1 MAATNKIPTTPV
13 NSIVLSTN
21 EFHLITINISAQA
34 PLKLT
39 SSNYLSWKL
48 QFETL
53 FIGYDLLKATTSQE
67 AWTILAN
74 TYVKPTRGRIK
85 QVKNFLKNH
94 TKGTMN
100 ITNFIHSIKARADE
114 LAILGAPM
122 DQEDLTE
129 KILDGLGDDYKKL
142 VRSVQARDTSITFE
156 ELYQKL
162 LSFEASIQANIKT
175 DVHFP
180 ITTNPTNRT
189 NTTWQ
194 PQKFN
199 QNWRLQSQNPT
210 GNAGWRLSPTN
221 PGRPLM
227 ATNSGAILL
236 KGNTKD
242 GVYEWPAN
250 KSMSSPILAFSNV
263 KTTFSNWHHRLES
276 VFPYT
281 SLQNHLPCLISS
293 TVDTWIPLVLTVSF
307 PSPTQP
313 TSTTPPEEHPQ
324 ELPHV
329 EDISHSSETP
339 TH

>member
-1 MAATNKIPTTPV
+1 
-13 NSIVLSTN
+13 
-21 EFHLITINISAQA
+21 
-34 PLKLT
+34 
-39 SSNYLSWKL
+39 
-48 QFETL
+48 
-53 FIGYDLLKATTSQE
+53 
-67 AWTILAN
+67 
-74 TYVKPTRGRIK
+74 
-85 QVKNFLKNH
+85 
-94 TKGTMN
+94 MN

-227 ATNSGAILL
+227 ATNSG
-236 KGNTKD
+236 
-242 GVYEWPAN
+242 
-250 KSMSSPILAFSNV
+250 
-263 KTTFSNWHHRLES
+263 
-276 VFPYT
+276 
-281 SLQNHLPCLISS
+281 
-293 TVDTWIPLVLTVSF
+293 
-307 PSPTQP
+307 
-313 TSTTPPEEHPQ
+313 TPPYNNRPPSRPYLGFCQIYGIQGHTAKRCPPFQ
-324 ELPHV
+324 LVP
-329 EDISHSSETP
+329 I
-339 TH
+339 